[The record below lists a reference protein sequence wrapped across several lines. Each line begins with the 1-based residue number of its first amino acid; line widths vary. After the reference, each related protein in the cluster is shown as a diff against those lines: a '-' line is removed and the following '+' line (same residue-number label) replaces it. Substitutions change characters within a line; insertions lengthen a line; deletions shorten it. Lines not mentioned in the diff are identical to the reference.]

1 MSVFRMI
8 KFFVNGIGISDRIM
22 TAFVIKIEKPG
33 EEVFSDYYKG
43 SKLQRTSKAVGRSTR
58 I

>member
-1 MSVFRMI
+1 MI